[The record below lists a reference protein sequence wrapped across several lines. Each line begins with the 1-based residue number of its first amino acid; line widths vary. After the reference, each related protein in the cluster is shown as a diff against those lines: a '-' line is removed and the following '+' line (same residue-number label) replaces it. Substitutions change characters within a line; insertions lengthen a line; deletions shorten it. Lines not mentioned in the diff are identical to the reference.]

1 MRVPPAA
8 STTLL
13 VLVSATSACHARQ
26 MEGAGGRDGG
36 AMEVVVANQQSASA
50 SLIGDDGTIRNVH
63 VGTGPHEAQV
73 SPDGRI
79 AVVTVY
85 GTQTPGNQLAVIDL
99 VRDTV
104 VRTIDLGRYTRPHGV
119 VFLAGSSDRVAVTS
133 EATNTVLI
141 VDLSTGAIQA
151 IPTNAR
157 GSHMVA
163 VSEDGT
169 RAWTANVA
177 DNSVSELDLTRG
189 TFVRTY
195 DDLPSRP
202 EGITVTPDGEEVWV
216 GSNDTGAVTV
226 ISTSTGQVLHTL
238 TGARF
243 PYRLAASPDGSRIAI
258 VDGMGGALLV
268 ADVLSKRVVTTIPL
282 VEPRGVSIAGDNRT
296 AWVTLGGGQVVE
308 VDIEAGT
315 VLRTLDVQV
324 SPDGVGVGHRR

>member
-1 MRVPPAA
+1 MRAA
-8 STTLL
+8 GYAL
-13 VLVSATSACHARQ
+13 VFLYGATSGLTACQARPQ
-26 MEGAGGRDGG
+26 ESAGATPGGVT
-36 AMEVVVANQQSASA
+36 EVVVANQQSASA
-50 SLIGDDGTIRNVH
+50 SLLNEDGSVTNVH

-73 SPDGRI
+73 SPDGRT

-85 GTQTPGNQLAVIDL
+85 GAQTAGNQLAVIDL

-119 VFLAGSSDRVAVTS
+119 LFLGGSSSRVAVTS

-141 VDLSTGAIQA
+141 VDLGTGAMQA

-163 VSEDGT
+163 VNAAGT

-177 DNSVSELDLTRG
+177 DNNVSELDLTSG

-195 DDLPSRP
+195 DVPARP

-216 GSNDTGAVTV
+216 GSNETGAVTV
-226 ISTSTGQVLHTL
+226 ISTVTGQVVHTL
-238 TGARF
+238 EGARF
-243 PYRLAASPDGSRIAI
+243 PYRLGASPDGARVAI
-258 VDGMGGALLV
+258 VDGMGNHLIV
-268 ADVLSKRVVTTIPL
+268 ADVMSKRVTSRIPL
-282 VEPRGVSIAGDNRT
+282 ASPRGVSIADDNRT

-308 VDIEAGT
+308 VDMEAGA
-315 VLRTLDVQV
+315 VLRTVTVQA
-324 SPDGVGVGHRR
+324 SPDGVGVGRR

>member
-8 STTLL
+8 SIALL
-13 VLVSATSACHARQ
+13 VLVFATSACHARQ
-26 MEGAGGRDGG
+26 TEGTGGRDGG
-36 AMEVVVANQQSASA
+36 VMEVVVANQQSASA
-50 SLIGDDGTIRNVH
+50 SLIGDDGTIRNIH

-99 VRDTV
+99 VRDSV
-104 VRTIDLGRYTRPHGV
+104 IRTIDLGQYTRPHGV
-119 VFLAGSSDRVAVTS
+119 LFLAGSSDRVAVTS

-141 VDLSTGAIQA
+141 VDLSSGAIQA

-163 VSEDGT
+163 VSADGT
-169 RAWTANVA
+169 RGWTANVA
-177 DNSVSELDLTRG
+177 DNNVSELDLTRG
-189 TFVRTY
+189 TFVRSF
-195 DDLPSRP
+195 DVPSRP

-226 ISTSTGQVLHTL
+226 ISTSTGQVVHTL

-282 VEPRGVSIAGDNRT
+282 AEPRGVSIADDNRT

-308 VDIEAGT
+308 VDIVDGT
-315 VLRTLDVQV
+315 VRRTLDVQV
-324 SPDGVGVGHRR
+324 SPDGVGVGRRR

>member
-1 MRVPPAA
+1 MRIDVAA
-8 STTLL
+8 ALSL
-13 VLVSATSACHARQ
+13 VTILVACQARTDTPTPT
-26 MEGAGGRDGG
+26 RSV
-36 AMEVVVANQQSASA
+36 EVVVANQQSASA
-50 SLIGDDGTIRNVH
+50 SILNADGTTVTNVH

-99 VRDTV
+99 ARDSV
-104 VRTIDLGRYTRPHGV
+104 IRTIDLGRYTRPHGV
-119 VFLAGSSDRVAVTS
+119 LFLGGSSSRVAVTS

-141 VDLSTGAIQA
+141 VDLATGGVQP

-163 VSEDGT
+163 VNADGT
-169 RAWTANVA
+169 RAWTANIG
-177 DNSVSELDLTRG
+177 DNNVSELDLVTG

-195 DDLPSRP
+195 DGLPSRP
-202 EGITVTPDGEEVWV
+202 EGITVTPDGAEVWV

-226 ISTSTGQVLHTL
+226 ISTATGQVAHTL

-243 PYRLAASPDGSRIAI
+243 PYRLGASPDGARVAI
-258 VDGMGGALLV
+258 VDGMGNHLLI
-268 ADVLSKRVVTTIPL
+268 ADVASKRIVTRVPL
-282 VEPRGVSIAGDNRT
+282 DSPRGVAIAEDNRT

-308 VDIEAGT
+308 VDLDAGT
-315 VLRTLDVQV
+315 VLRTIPVQA
-324 SPDGVGVGHRR
+324 SPDGVGVGIRR